1 MIDKQV
7 TDILS
12 LAILVILIGFSLFS
26 GVSSL
31 VQMDKEIQQYDVT
44 YEDKTSTVKYTPS
57 TKTYGTYDGTLTGEE
72 LIVMSQ
78 MLDVSQPYEKVIY
91 FSEVTCQVCMA
102 NGITTTMAYEEID
115 KDDPKCKKCGHAI
128 TNCIKITNL
137 FRDQLSE
144 VKKSVEQ
151 YIGNDDPNKTSYD
164 LVYDYE
170 ANAYVIRKIFKE

>member
-57 TKTYGTYDGTLTGEE
+57 TKTYGSKRFSPKSFSYKRIALC
-72 LIVMSQ
+72 IVFPQ
-78 MLDVSQPYEKVIY
+78 RKRYKV
-91 FSEVTCQVCMA
+91 
-102 NGITTTMAYEEID
+102 
-115 KDDPKCKKCGHAI
+115 H
-128 TNCIKITNL
+128 KIVFL
-137 FRDQLSE
+137 F
-144 VKKSVEQ
+144 
-151 YIGNDDPNKTSYD
+151 TSCSAF
-164 LVYDYE
+164 LPG
-170 ANAYVIRKIFKE
+170 